1 MRVFASVIL
10 DVAAVVLDVA
20 AVALLILAAW
30 ALAGVRR
37 ATRDLAELLRELGGP
52 PAP

>member
-1 MRVFASVIL
+1 VIL
-10 DVAAVVLDVA
+10 ASWIVDAA
-20 AVALLILAAW
+20 AVALDVIGLCLLILAAW

-37 ATRDLAELLRELGGP
+37 ATNDLAELLRELGGP